1 MVRAAAAEIEAVV
14 HRLTEGK
21 PPREARIAVFDFV
34 RDIPYDYPASRDPA
48 EVLAAGR
55 GSCSGKHALLAQML
69 SAMGYRT
76 KLMYARYDMSELSV
90 EWPPE
95 LQRTFLEERVIDIHN
110 FVRADIGSRWVT
122 LDVTWD
128 AALAPYRFPVNLDW
142 DGESDT
148 AIAAGRCEPFEA
160 DQTRLQAEKE
170 ALLREL
176 PPEAHARRRQALR
189 ALAAWLRRL
198 RGEA

>member
-1 MVRAAAAEIEAVV
+1 MARATSAAIPAAIQ
-14 HRLTEGK
+14 RLAAGK
-21 PPREARIAVFDFV
+21 SPRDARIAVFDFV

-55 GSCSGKHALLAQML
+55 GSCSGKHALLSEML
-69 SAMGYRT
+69 AAMGYPP
-76 KLMYARYDMSELSV
+76 KLMYARYNMGDLPV
-90 EWPPE
+90 EWPPQF
-95 LQRTFLEERVIDIHN
+95 QRTFFEEHIIDIHN
-110 FVRADIGSRWVT
+110 FVRAGFGGRWVT

-128 AALAPYRFPVNLDW
+128 AALTPHRFPVNLDW

-148 AIAAGRCEPFEA
+148 VIAAGPCEPFEA

-170 ALLREL
+170 ALLREMT
-176 PPEAHARRRQALR
+176 PEAYDRRRQALE
-189 ALAAWLRRL
+189 ALGAWLRQL